1 MIDLSYCFIMNR
13 KEAIIEINPKIEKII
28 EIARLF
34 SEEPIMIPI
43 TTAII
48 PNTNNPPILSNEL
61 KVDCVL
67 AAFHRSCVV
76 IFSYI
81 GLFVDLKDIFRLF
94 VRQSWYYGHH
104 SLIRGCHNMI
114 IVDP

>member
-1 MIDLSYCFIMNR
+1 MNR

-48 PNTNNPPILSNEL
+48 PNTNNPPEPLWLTILANEL

>member
-1 MIDLSYCFIMNR
+1 MNR
-13 KEAIIEINPKIEKII
+13 KEAIIEIIPKIEKII

-48 PNTNNPPILSNEL
+48 PNTNNPPEPLWLTILSNGL
-61 KVDCVL
+61 KIDCVI
-67 AAFHRSCVV
+67 AFHRSCGV

-94 VRQSWYYGHH
+94 VR
-104 SLIRGCHNMI
+104 
-114 IVDP
+114 

>member
-1 MIDLSYCFIMNR
+1 MNR

-48 PNTNNPPILSNEL
+48 PNTTIRQN
-61 KVDCVL
+61 
-67 AAFHRSCVV
+67 
-76 IFSYI
+76 
-81 GLFVDLKDIFRLF
+81 LF
-94 VRQSWYYGHH
+94 G
-104 SLIRGCHNMI
+104 
-114 IVDP
+114 

>member
-43 TTAII
+43 TTDII
-48 PNTNNPPILSNEL
+48 PNTNNPPEPLWLTILSNEL

-67 AAFHRSCVV
+67 AAFHRSCGV

-94 VRQSWYYGHH
+94 VR
-104 SLIRGCHNMI
+104 
-114 IVDP
+114 